1 LKGGGGVVGKCCCC
15 FECGVEADEI
25 GEERISC
32 EMLWERWTLKQL
44 LGNKVVAEET
54 GTKLL
59 SFPVN
64 MKFHCKPAHF
74 GKVYWC
80 VITHL
85 LFLFLL
91 LIPV

>member
-1 LKGGGGVVGKCCCC
+1 MLLSRRSLKGGGGVVGKGCCC

-54 GTKLL
+54 T
-59 SFPVN
+59 N
-64 MKFHCKPAHF
+64 R
-74 GKVYWC
+74 Y
-80 VITHL
+80 
-85 LFLFLL
+85 
-91 LIPV
+91 